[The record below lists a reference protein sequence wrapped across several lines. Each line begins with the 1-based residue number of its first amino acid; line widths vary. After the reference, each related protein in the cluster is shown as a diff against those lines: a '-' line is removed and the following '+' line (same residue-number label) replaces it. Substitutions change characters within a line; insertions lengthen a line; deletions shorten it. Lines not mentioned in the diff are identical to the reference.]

1 MTKLVGLFKEQE
13 KAEKAINALSAA
25 DLDGVDFET
34 IMQWNAEEKKQVEVA
49 PVLNTGYGPSG
60 IPVAATL
67 LPSWNLDA
75 EEEEYFKR
83 TVQHGGVL
91 VVVDADDEDHVS
103 AVKRILEENAEKV
116 AVS

>member
-1 MTKLVGLFKEQE
+1 MTKLVGLFKDQE
-13 KAEKAINALSAA
+13 KAEDAINALSAA
-25 DLDGVDFET
+25 DLDDVEFKT
-34 IMQWNAEEKKQVEVA
+34 IMQWDAEQEKQVKVA

-67 LPSWNLDA
+67 ASSWNLDD
-75 EEEEYFKR
+75 EEAEYFKR

-91 VVVDADDEDHVS
+91 IVVDVDDEDRVS
-103 AVKRILEENAEKV
+103 QVSHILEENAEKV

>member
-1 MTKLVGLFKEQE
+1 MTKLIGLFKNQE
-13 KAEKAINALSAA
+13 KAEEAINALSLA

-34 IMQWNAEEKKQVEVA
+34 IMQWNVEEEKQVKVA

-67 LPSWNLDA
+67 LSSWNLDD
-75 EEEEYFKR
+75 EEAEYFKR

-91 VVVDADDEDHVS
+91 VVVDVDNDKASQVS
-103 AVKRILEENAEKV
+103 HILEENAEKV